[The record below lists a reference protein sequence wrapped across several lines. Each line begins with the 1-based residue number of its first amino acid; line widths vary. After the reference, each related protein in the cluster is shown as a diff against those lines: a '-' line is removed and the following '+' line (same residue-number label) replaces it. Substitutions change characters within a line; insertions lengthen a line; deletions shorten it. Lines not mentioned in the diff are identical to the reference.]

1 MRTRRTLQITLM
13 TLLFGFSFTLFLFLT
28 FPYEVLK
35 EAVAAQISKAT
46 GYNVQIGDMSA
57 AFHNLRVAETHL
69 PSGSLIELSED
80 AEVSAI
86 WQDIRK
92 IDERLAAAVS
102 AAHANTAEL
111 VRKLQIARQKI
122 TCYRSGEPEL
132 PRFEQ
137 SA

>member
-1 MRTRRTLQITLM
+1 MADFAHQVRCILRVYRDRGAAALASLEAGRIDEGNTWLKRRT
-13 TLLFGFSFTLFLFLT
+13 
-28 FPYEVLK
+28 
-35 EAVAAQISKAT
+35 
-46 GYNVQIGDMSA
+46 A